1 METSADCV
9 LPLAVGLAALPE
21 GGVAGIVCDKHMPLG
36 RYGVT
41 LDGHGSGKRVPRQL
55 ESGSK
60 WAWFVIT
67 FRRPIENA
75 RQMFPI
81 PNPNLRQC
89 TPVPTTILES
99 VVPVAM
105 LLGRVTVVSA
115 RAGTKFVLQEL
126 ALDCHLLLSSVQR
139 SRTWATWWASRSG
152 GTAPATWSCRP
163 RQDGVKVCVEE
174 SVCNKQKPR
183 ILYKRD

>member
-75 RQMFPI
+75 RQMFPNTESQSPSVHTGAHDHSGI
-81 PNPNLRQC
+81 GSSRRNASREGNCCQCASRYQIRSPRTCTRLPLAVVECTALQNLGDL
-89 TPVPTTILES
+89 VGIEEW
-99 VVPVAM
+99 
-105 LLGRVTVVSA
+105 GN
-115 RAGTKFVLQEL
+115 RAGDVVL
-126 ALDCHLLLSSVQR
+126 
-139 SRTWATWWASRSG
+139 
-152 GTAPATWSCRP
+152 PAEAGW
-163 RQDGVKVCVEE
+163 GK
-174 SVCNKQKPR
+174 SVCRGKCV
-183 ILYKRD
+183 